1 MRVGEGVDNSSN
13 NQRMWGPGRPR
24 LSFGEQGSSQRQA
37 NRRRVFARLA
47 PQETGEQLA
56 IDPHE
61 PHLSDSDIDEVPF
74 VVENYQLAQPPT
86 PPRRRSWG
94 AVESSDD
101 EDHASMEQPADT
113 GEEQVRLALEQ
124 LGQLRRQRFMRDQRT
139 RYFDTAALS
148 TQSASGNDG
157 SMRQHFPSNDVD
169 SYWYNQP
176 SPTSEVAPVSVLVPV
191 HRVDRLQMQ
200 RYQPP
205 PPPPPP
211 VSRSHL
217 LDELRRARL
226 EVSRANNSTALA
238 PEDEDDYSEQQQQQQ
253 LPQVLRRRRP
263 AHERAPDK
271 NGAGNDGDDR
281 GSGMPSGRSRQP
293 TAAWLAK
300 HTVAARALDCSLLQ
314 PGMKFVGVQKVIK
327 ATEMMLHRGEGL
339 NRAMGTGQWDVEVE
353 VQTVDMQSG
362 QLTGIMK
369 ALNVRDVPT
378 SVVTCWEGE
387 VVDFKNFMPLTGK
400 WRASADNDRQ
410 YWRLFASLAAADSSA
425 DAFLCKW
432 PSLLCGRRMPRLLED
447 NIYMRWKEE
456 SFVDRS
462 PDAGLTIDGFYYICM
477 NLTMRV
483 DSLLNPAPTKALDSG
498 SDTEYAATTFE
509 ESSGLAHFIG
519 NGRDDFEMALWRQE
533 SGLGPPAS
541 SFGETRFCFR
551 QEESPSGD
559 QGGHGANARVHA
571 KYMRHSGD
579 TQASF
584 YASALAYARNEKQ
597 HSIRQ
602 SVPQNND
609 VRPQIFVA
617 RPPIVAHGAMSID
630 KSGDYIRSTL
640 GSSDHMLGQ
649 VVLSD
654 SSAMHPTRSV
664 SSYAQCRD
672 NSPGTLSSSPPS
684 LSSSSST
691 AFSDA
696 GSSTSAFSVKRQS
709 LGKRLRLHPTDAA
722 AAAAVLTSLSGRTVV
737 DEFDDDEDDDELDPY
752 AEAFAA
758 ANRAAMPAT
767 FSGYAGF
774 GPVADGANSAPC
786 SSIPASLTCYPPPP
800 LPRLANSSPSIVTTN
815 LDDEKRS

>member
-139 RYFDTAALS
+139 RYLDTAALS
-148 TQSASGNDG
+148 TQSAGGNDG

-226 EVSRANNSTALA
+226 E
-238 PEDEDDYSEQQQQQQ
+238 QQQQ

-477 NLTMRV
+477 NR
-483 DSLLNPAPTKALDSG
+483 
-498 SDTEYAATTFE
+498 
-509 ESSGLAHFIG
+509 
-519 NGRDDFEMALWRQE
+519 
-533 SGLGPPAS
+533 
-541 SFGETRFCFR
+541 
-551 QEESPSGD
+551 
-559 QGGHGANARVHA
+559 
-571 KYMRHSGD
+571 
-579 TQASF
+579 
-584 YASALAYARNEKQ
+584 
-597 HSIRQ
+597 
-602 SVPQNND
+602 
-609 VRPQIFVA
+609 
-617 RPPIVAHGAMSID
+617 
-630 KSGDYIRSTL
+630 KSGVIEGVYFDANCQPFQL
-640 GSSDHMLGQ
+640 
-649 VVLSD
+649 LSLR
-654 SSAMHPTRSV
+654 PEG
-664 SSYAQCRD
+664 C
-672 NSPGTLSSSPPS
+672 GKS
-684 LSSSSST
+684 L
-691 AFSDA
+691 
-696 GSSTSAFSVKRQS
+696 
-709 LGKRLRLHPTDAA
+709 
-722 AAAAVLTSLSGRTVV
+722 
-737 DEFDDDEDDDELDPY
+737 
-752 AEAFAA
+752 AFAS
-758 ANRAAMPAT
+758 T
-767 FSGYAGF
+767 KIY
-774 GPVADGANSAPC
+774 
-786 SSIPASLTCYPPPP
+786 
-800 LPRLANSSPSIVTTN
+800 
-815 LDDEKRS
+815 